1 MIGRCLGQMDGD
13 RGLYANRLVLA
24 HDLEPNLG
32 AVLKTA
38 LDAVVVMRFD
48 GTIAGWNEVAAET
61 FGWTFDEV
69 RDRPMSEFIIPPRY
83 REAHERGLVHHL
95 ATGEGPVLN
104 TRFEIEALHRDGH
117 EIPIELSITSTT
129 QFGEVVFLGFL
140 RDISEQRAAAQRQ
153 ALLVAELNH
162 RAKNLLAV
170 VSGIAHMTLSG
181 SGTLDEFETA
191 FIGRLQSL
199 DQAHEILTA
208 ASWEKAAIGK
218 LAATLLKPYIAD
230 GRAVIA
236 GPEVMLGPRQFISL
250 GMVLHELIT
259 NGVRFGALSTLR
271 NRLSLSWTECED
283 EVAIEWVEACHR
295 PVSPPARQG
304 LGTQMIT
311 LGVRHELK
319 GESEHDWRP
328 DGLTFRLRFKR
339 I

>member
-1 MIGRCLGQMDGD
+1 M
-13 RGLYANRLVLA
+13 VLA
-24 HDLEPNLG
+24 HDLEPSLG

-48 GTIAGWNEVAAET
+48 GTIAGWNDVAAET
-61 FGWTFDEV
+61 FGWTFAEV
-69 RDRPMSEFIIPPRY
+69 RDLPMSEFIIPPRH

-95 ATGEGPVLN
+95 ATGEGPILN

-117 EIPIELSITSTT
+117 EMPIELSITPTT

-140 RDISEQRAAAQRQ
+140 RDITERRAAAQRQ
-153 ALLVAELNH
+153 AVLVAELNH

-170 VSGIAHMTLSG
+170 VSGIAHMTLSA
-181 SGTLDEFETA
+181 STSLDEFETA

-208 ASWEKAAIGK
+208 ASWERAAIGK
-218 LAATLLKPYIAD
+218 LAETLLKPYIAD
-230 GRAVIA
+230 GRASIA
-236 GPEVMLGPRQFISL
+236 GPQVMLGPRQFLSL
-250 GMVLHELIT
+250 GMILHELIT

-271 NRLSLSWTECED
+271 NRLALSWTQHGED
-283 EVAIEWVEACHR
+283 IAIEWVEACYR
-295 PVSPPARQG
+295 PVSAPVHQG
-304 LGTQMIT
+304 FGTQMIA

-319 GESEHDWRP
+319 GESEYEWRP